1 MRSTTKYDYKRIFR
15 LQSEGWTLRRIA
27 DRWRLDY
34 ERLKKAVW
42 RKNQELGI
50 TAAQRKYM
58 EQSLDLGLWVDEDR
72 RQKREEDLLANI
84 RRETDDALDGIAISY
99 VIGLPPEMEFV
110 YINSLAEEV
119 YQTRTEQ
126 AEGVSVW
133 ELMADPAIYNR
144 VVNLEEYHQKGVMV
158 AKALLEIGNR
168 IGPPFSNRVDHTLK
182 PYVEFAKAR
191 LLNCGAI
198 FRQTFLPSPPSTQ
211 RCSVIGSRGDE
222 GRCSSP

>member
-1 MRSTTKYDYKRIFR
+1 M
-15 LQSEGWTLRRIA
+15 
-27 DRWRLDY
+27 
-34 ERLKKAVW
+34 
-42 RKNQELGI
+42 
-50 TAAQRKYM
+50 
-58 EQSLDLGLWVDEDR
+58 
-72 RQKREEDLLANI
+72 
-84 RRETDDALDGIAISY
+84 
-99 VIGLPPEMEFV
+99 IGLPPEMEFV

-191 LLNCGAI
+191 LPQLWRDLPADIFAI
-198 FRQTFLPSPPSTQ
+198 AAEYPKVLSHWEPGR
-211 RCSVIGSRGDE
+211 RGTLQFTVRWSYRPDWK
-222 GRCSSP
+222 CFPT